1 MLSYQELI
9 SKVRSYHPNLNE
21 ALIQKAYIFSKEAHG
36 NQKRHSG
43 DLYFSHPV
51 AVAEILT
58 ELRLDQES
66 IITALLHDVVEDTEV
81 TLEEIEKEFGED
93 VARLVDGVTKLGKIE
108 TVPANERLAEN
119 FRKLTLAMSE
129 DIRVLLV
136 KLADRLHNMRTLFY
150 VPSQEK
156 KIKKAHESLE
166 IYAQLA
172 GRIGLHKIKDELQEL
187 VFEIIDREARN
198 QIVEKLNELREK
210 NKNLIEKI
218 LFDLEEIMRNENVE
232 CEISGREKKPY
243 SIWMKMK
250 KQNIGFY
257 NLHDIMAFRVI
268 TKNIG
273 ECYRVLGIINSRY
286 NMIPGTFRDYIST
299 PKENGYRSL
308 HLAILGPFNKKI
320 EIQIRDQSMHE
331 VAELG
336 VAAHW
341 HYKEKF
347 SKSAKGEVVKT
358 SKENEQYR
366 WIRELI
372 SLFENSENSAEAFK
386 DYKLSLHKDEVF
398 CFTPNGDIFNLPIGS
413 TAIDFA
419 YAVHSDIGNS
429 CVSAKVNGA
438 ISPLRQRL
446 ENGDQVEIVTAKNAK
461 PSPNW
466 LQFAMTSKARSA
478 IKNFIRSEKSNEYQA
493 LGRAILNKFFA
504 ARDLEISDKILEKIL
519 PNFSKKTVADL
530 FVKVAEGVIS
540 RQDVVRAVYPDF
552 REEAAKAIKVKAV
565 NKIGVANRKK
575 TNYSLPIEG
584 LVSGMAIH
592 YAGCCSPIPGDSII
606 GIINTGTG
614 VTIHSQTCHNVRNL
628 ALSPQR
634 VLDVCWKNEDEIGD
648 ELYATRIRVVV
659 ENKAGSLADVT
670 SIIAKKQV
678 NITNIKTTNRSADI
692 LEVMID
698 LQVRSLDHLEEIVS
712 ALRISKKILEVERE

>member
-1 MLSYQELI
+1 MLSSQELI
-9 SKVRSYHPNLNE
+9 SKIRSYHPNPNE
-21 ALIQKAYIFSKEAHG
+21 ALIQKAYIFSKESHG

-58 ELRLDQES
+58 ELKLDQES

-81 TLEEIEKEFGED
+81 TLEEIEKEFGEEI
-93 VARLVDGVTKLGKIE
+93 ARLVDGVTKLGKIE

-218 LFDLEEIMRNENVE
+218 LLDLQEIMRGENVE

-257 NLHDIMAFRVI
+257 NLHDIMAFRII

-273 ECYRVLGIINSRY
+273 ECYRVLGVINSRY

-320 EIQIRDQSMHE
+320 EIQIRDQAMHE
-331 VAELG
+331 IAELG

-347 SKSAKGEVVKT
+347 SKTAKGEVVKT

-446 ENGDQVEIVTAKNAK
+446 ENGDQVEIITAKNAK

-493 LGRAILNKFFA
+493 LGRAILTKFFA
-504 ARDLEISDKILEKIL
+504 ARDLEISDKILEKTL
-519 PNFSKKTVADL
+519 SHFSKKTVADL
-530 FVKVAEGVIS
+530 FIKVAEGIIS
-540 RQDVVRAVYPDF
+540 RQDVLRIAYPDF
-552 REEAAKAIKVKAV
+552 REETTKPIKVKTV
-565 NKIGVANRKK
+565 NKIGVVNRKK
-575 TNYSLPIEG
+575 SNHLLPIEG

-592 YAGCCSPIPGDSII
+592 YAGCCSPIPGDPII
-606 GIINTGTG
+606 GVINTGTG
-614 VTIHSQTCHNVRNL
+614 VTIHNQICHNIKHL

-648 ELYATRIRVVV
+648 ELYASRIRVVV

-698 LQVRSLDHLEEIVS
+698 LQVKSLDHLEEIVS